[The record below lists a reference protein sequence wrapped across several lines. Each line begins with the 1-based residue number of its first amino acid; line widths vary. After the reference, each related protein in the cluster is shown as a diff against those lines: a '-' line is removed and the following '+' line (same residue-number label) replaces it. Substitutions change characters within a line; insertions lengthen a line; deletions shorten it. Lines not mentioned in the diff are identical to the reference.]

1 MMGANAPG
9 DAMELVSVEV
19 ALDTGKTIGEDGRA
33 FRPAI
38 ITVMSVDEFAP
49 AAVAA
54 MAASSA
60 PATQLIPNTARRT
73 RITLMLFYPE
83 SGAFHPCKRQTFF
96 GDPECN
102 RLR

>member
-9 DAMELVSVEV
+9 DAMDLVTVEGP
-19 ALDTGKTIGEDGRA
+19 DTGKTIGEDGRA

-38 ITVMSVDEFAP
+38 KTVKSVDEPVSAAA
-49 AAVAA
+49 AAVT
-54 MAASSA
+54 ASSA

-73 RITLMLFYPE
+73 RTVLMLFYPDPGSSH
-83 SGAFHPCKRQTFF
+83 SGKRQAFS